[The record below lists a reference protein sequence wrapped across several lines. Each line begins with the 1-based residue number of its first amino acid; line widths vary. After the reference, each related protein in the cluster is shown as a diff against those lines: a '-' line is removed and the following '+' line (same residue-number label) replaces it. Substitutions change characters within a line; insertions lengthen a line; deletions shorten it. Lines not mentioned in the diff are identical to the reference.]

1 MLLSDL
7 VLDVPLGL
15 LALHAELACEVDL
28 VASAHLDRPAEKL
41 QCLISENNLT

>member
-15 LALHAELACEVDL
+15 LALDAELASEVDL
-28 VASAHLDRPAEKL
+28 VAGAHLDRPKSVGHVIGEY
-41 QCLISENNLT
+41 